1 MFPCNSLEIL
11 LMKKPKEVICILA
24 RKIEM
29 EFESNAF
36 NLRNIYLSVKLCTII
51 EIISL
56 NLVS

>member
-1 MFPCNSLEIL
+1 
-11 LMKKPKEVICILA
+11 MKKPKEVICILA